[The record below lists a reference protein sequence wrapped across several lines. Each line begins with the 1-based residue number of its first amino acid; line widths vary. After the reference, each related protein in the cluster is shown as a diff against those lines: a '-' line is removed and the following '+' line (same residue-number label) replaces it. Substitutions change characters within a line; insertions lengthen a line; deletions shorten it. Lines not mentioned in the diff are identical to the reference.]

1 MKKKLL
7 VIVAMM
13 LTVAT
18 FATLIGTVSAAGED
32 AADAYLYAYYSDK
45 IVLDGNASQDGSADG
60 VGSMG
65 ATTEYDSNAG
75 SGENHF
81 IEYVFDTVS
90 GVKVA
95 ATWNDTTDVLYLA
108 VPSTVT
114 KLEVEIGGKAL
125 TIDRAALTVT
135 GITGAEVKKGDI
147 YEIAIPLNK
156 TLKLGYDGMYITTD
170 LKVTTDA
177 GTFTGKLAFTSMVP
191 IILAAGDQSYRAKNV
206 AAPDGVKLTT
216 ISGAK
221 RYYRHWILKHEIN
234 DDNSIMLRAK
244 FTDAEVAALGN
255 GDPRCGAFLYG
266 YDPMYGDI
274 ADAETYVLKADLKV
288 VGLPEVDKNQI
299 AGSRDIA
306 GGGLAYDATRP
317 HASIYM
323 ANGTNI
329 LGKATMYCASIF
341 NTDEGL
347 KMVISTFVGN
357 GEVID
362 LGVDVDEEFELKL
375 INNVVKTDP
384 KAELAEMKLIDA
396 DENNIIEVYVNGK
409 LVGSAKGKSN
419 TGTAISEYGFGF
431 NVISCV
437 QGFKNDN
444 GTKSIT
450 GYLWENGGLEVA
462 NVVSSYEK
470 EYKIMDLAALSTEEV
485 ANVAEANDRFLKG
498 YEPPKP
504 PVDPDPPVDG
514 GTTQTPGG
522 QTPDTPTTDKPADK
536 KDDDAKTDEKKSG
549 CGSSVAGIGLV
560 AVLGTALTAV
570 VATKKKED

>member
-1 MKKKLL
+1 
-7 VIVAMM
+7 
-13 LTVAT
+13 
-18 FATLIGTVSAAGED
+18 
-32 AADAYLYAYYSDK
+32 
-45 IVLDGNASQDGSADG
+45 
-60 VGSMG
+60 
-65 ATTEYDSNAG
+65 
-75 SGENHF
+75 
-81 IEYVFDTVS
+81 
-90 GVKVA
+90 
-95 ATWNDTTDVLYLA
+95 
-108 VPSTVT
+108 
-114 KLEVEIGGKAL
+114 
-125 TIDRAALTVT
+125 
-135 GITGAEVKKGDI
+135 
-147 YEIAIPLNK
+147 
-156 TLKLGYDGMYITTD
+156 
-170 LKVTTDA
+170 
-177 GTFTGKLAFTSMVP
+177 
-191 IILAAGDQSYRAKNV
+191 
-206 AAPDGVKLTT
+206 
-216 ISGAK
+216 
-221 RYYRHWILKHEIN
+221 
-234 DDNSIMLRAK
+234 
-244 FTDAEVAALGN
+244 
-255 GDPRCGAFLYG
+255 
-266 YDPMYGDI
+266 MYGDV

-396 DENNIIEVYVNGK
+396 DENNIIEVYVNDK

-450 GYLWENGGLEVA
+450 GYLWENGGLEVS

-470 EYKIMDLAALSTEEV
+470 EYKIKDLAALSTEEV

-498 YEPPKP
+498 YEPPKKEEPKDEPKDEDIVQP
-504 PVDPDPPVDG
+504 PVD
-514 GTTQTPGG
+514 
-522 QTPDTPTTDKPADK
+522 TTDKNTTD
-536 KDDDAKTDEKKSG
+536 KTDNTKVDNETEEKKGG